1 MTTTNGQPKGHYI
14 IAWIIMSVLSGVG
27 AFAFG
32 FVISI
37 ILMALT
43 GDSSVVDELWFS
55 VWVGFPL
62 AIIISVGSVYV
73 VYRKLFKKLNRAK
86 VMIWFYTLWLLG
98 NLSQAGQQANNF
110 VESER
115 GFMIGMAIFWLALGL
130 FVIRRIMLASDQ
142 IDSETVMSDELTHNI
157 NTEKENSWTEK

>member
-1 MTTTNGQPKGHYI
+1 MTTTNGQPKSDYI

-27 AFAFG
+27 AFAFA

-43 GDSSVVDELWFS
+43 GKSSVVDELWFS
-55 VWVGFPL
+55 VWVGFPS
-62 AIIISVGSVYV
+62 AIVISVGSVYV
-73 VYRKLFKKLNRAK
+73 VYRKLFKRLNRAK

-130 FVIRRIMLASDQ
+130 FVIRKIMLASDQ
-142 IDSETVMSDELTHNI
+142 IGSGISMDGDLIKSVD
-157 NTEKENSWTEK
+157 TEKENSWDEK